1 MGFHCSSL
9 GEVPR
14 FDDIIFLFLTL
25 TSFTLTFYG
34 GNRVEKMV
42 KTQERYV

>member
-1 MGFHCSSL
+1 MGFYCSSL

-25 TSFTLTFYG
+25 TSFSTLYG
-34 GNRVEKMV
+34 DNKVGKMAQA
-42 KTQERYV
+42 KYV